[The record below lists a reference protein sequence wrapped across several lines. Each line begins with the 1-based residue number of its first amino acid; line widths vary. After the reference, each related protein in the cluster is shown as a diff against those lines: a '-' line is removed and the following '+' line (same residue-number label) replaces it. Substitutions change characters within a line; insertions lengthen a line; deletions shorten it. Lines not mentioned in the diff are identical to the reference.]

1 MKKQFLVLTTAVVS
15 FVIISCS
22 KDRIE
27 PVQSNQDP
35 VAEQT
40 ASSNAPAERLVIN
53 PLNVNL
59 AGSYQFNSD
68 LKDQTRKLA
77 DGQRWPLSRVYG
89 ALFTYDRKG
98 NANSA
103 LKFDG
108 NYYVTIAKVPVQQ
121 KMSLSVW
128 VKRVTI
134 PGSYSAPAIVRH
146 NSTGIAVM
154 QDENGFWAR
163 VHDYTNSS
171 MTTSL
176 YSNDFID
183 NNWHHIVVTYADD
196 AMLLYVDNQLQGK
209 TSNTFTVADQF
220 TKYILGYAHGYAGQY
235 WKGIID
241 DLRFYNGTLTATD
254 VQQLYNL

>member
-1 MKKQFLVLTTAVVS
+1 MKKQFQILATT
-15 FVIISCS
+15 IISVAIVSCS
-22 KDRIE
+22 KQGI
-27 PVQSNQDP
+27 QSPD
-35 VAEQT
+35 
-40 ASSNAPAERLVIN
+40 ASKVTNEEISVNSSSSGKNLEIN

-59 AGSYQFNSD
+59 AGSYQFNGD

-108 NYYVTIAKVPVQQ
+108 NYYVTIANVPVQQ

-146 NSTGIAVM
+146 NSTGIALM

-176 YSNDFID
+176 HSNDFFD

-209 TSNTFTVADQF
+209 TSNTFTVVDQF

-241 DLRFYNGTLTATD
+241 DLRFYNRTLSATD
-254 VQQLYNL
+254 VQKLYSL